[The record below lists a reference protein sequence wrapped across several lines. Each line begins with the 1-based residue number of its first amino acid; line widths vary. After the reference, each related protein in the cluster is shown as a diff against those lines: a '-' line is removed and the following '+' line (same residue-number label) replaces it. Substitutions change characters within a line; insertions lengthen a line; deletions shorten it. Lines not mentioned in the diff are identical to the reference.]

1 MYLGAVAARWKL
13 IFLSITTSTYILP
26 LQGLKNLTALC
37 CSKVLASGW
46 KLLVVME
53 LEENLDHEVLQIY
66 HPLFDLPIFFYG
78 MALQDWCVLTRVAD
92 FSSQ

>member
-1 MYLGAVAARWKL
+1 
-13 IFLSITTSTYILP
+13 
-26 LQGLKNLTALC
+26 
-37 CSKVLASGW
+37 
-46 KLLVVME
+46 ME

-78 MALQDWCVLTRVAD
+78 VALQDWCVLTRVAD